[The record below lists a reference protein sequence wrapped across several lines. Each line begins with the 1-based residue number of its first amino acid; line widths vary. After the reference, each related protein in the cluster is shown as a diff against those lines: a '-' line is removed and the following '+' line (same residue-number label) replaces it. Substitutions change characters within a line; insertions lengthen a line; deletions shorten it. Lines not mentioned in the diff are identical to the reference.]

1 MQVSSSLHN
10 LTSRAVALL
19 LVAWTI
25 GHAQTSAGG
34 SIRGRVAD
42 PSGSVVSSATV
53 VATSPNVAGAFH
65 AVTDAEGAYRLLDLP
80 PANDYTVTAERPGF
94 SKFER
99 KGVTV
104 RAGLNI
110 ALDIDLIVGNVN
122 QTVEVASSD
131 TPLLE
136 TVSAEQ
142 AVDISGEL
150 VRSLP
155 LTGRREWSD
164 TLQLTPGILSASTD
178 AYGGQVYFVR
188 GSENENHATLLDGA
202 DIGSFQQN
210 WPSNF
215 ISISTESLGDVQ
227 VKTGASDASSPS
239 AMGMVINLAT
249 PTGGDKFHGVAS
261 LLYSPRAFNANN
273 TPGGQSAVSEA
284 LQPDFSL
291 SGPIKKHKAWF
302 FASGRYINRNDG
314 ISRTATQVAQLKGVY
329 PAFQA
334 FDNQARGFVYLAN
347 STVQL
352 TEKHKLFGLVQYDSR
367 TQGGNFQ
374 NYAGNYAPSQ
384 YGGGAYSLRL
394 SSFWSPKLTTRF
406 LVAYNNK
413 GSNDNIGAI
422 GGVGNLPE
430 VDVYTAVTKGS
441 GKLSGNGLIA
451 TLNNLSSRSISPAH
465 KATISGDSTYYVSNQ
480 AGPHELQ
487 AGFYLQPRASTKSTT
502 FYANGGYTSEDVV
515 LADPANPASAQIP
528 FHRHYVDASNG
539 LVTSYIGANDYAW
552 YVQDRW
558 RPLRRLT
565 ITAGLRADWVSS
577 QDWLFHVTTSHA
589 WNYAPRVGGAYMLTK
604 NQKNVVR
611 ASWGRVTDIPNA
623 SYFGS
628 AGSSVAGTRD
638 VYDLN
643 LDGTWGAT
651 FTTPANTAL
660 AANRTIDPKRHQGF
674 VEEWVAGYRTQLP
687 GAVTFD
693 ASYINRAYKDRPA
706 QIDIN
711 QVYNGNVW
719 AGLVDPTQ
727 NNIYLIT
734 NNKWNWF
741 VYRGIEFTATKQ
753 TSTVQFISTYTL
765 AYDHID
771 GTWQPND
778 PASFIQPG
786 AFADDSGIGSVRG
799 NNTNS
804 LGADTRNRMWQH
816 HQWRTGLTWSA
827 PWKLRVANTFTMQ
840 SGTPSGPITTNLA
853 APDPQF
859 GPPTLTIAGRT
870 VSNPLATTLRF
881 AYPTRGDGQLWTPWL
896 TTWNL
901 RVARSF
907 GLREFSSLEVALDTF
922 NLTNRGAAQQFVTG
936 GNQINSTNYGQMQN
950 VQTPRA
956 AQISARWRF

>member
-1 MQVSSSLHN
+1 MSHVINQQNRFLWAAT
-10 LTSRAVALL
+10 LTIVTAACS
-19 LVAWTI
+19 
-25 GHAQTSAGG
+25 AQTTAGG
-34 SIRGRVAD
+34 SVRGQVKD
-42 PSGSVVSSATV
+42 PSDAAIAGAVVTAR
-53 VATSPNVAGAFH
+53 SPNTAGA
-65 AVTDAEGAYRLLDLP
+65 VSTISDAEGNYHLAALP
-80 PANDYTVTAERPGF
+80 PDSEYSILVEKPGF
-94 SKFER
+94 TRFER
-99 KGVTV
+99 KPVVV

-110 ALDIDLIVGNVN
+110 TLDIQLQLGNLN
-122 QTVEVASSD
+122 QTVEVSSGD

-142 AVDISGEL
+142 AVDISGEM
-150 VRSLP
+150 VRNLP

-227 VKTGASDASSPS
+227 VKTGATDASSPS

-249 PTGGDKFHGVAS
+249 PTGGDSFHGVVS
-261 LLYSPRAFNANN
+261 LLYSPRALNSNN

-291 SGPIKKHKAWF
+291 SGPIKKGKAWF

-314 ISRTATQVAQLKGVY
+314 VSRTATQIAQLKGIY
-329 PAFQA
+329 PAFQP
-334 FDNQARGFVYLAN
+334 FDNQSRGFVYLAN

-352 TEKHKLFGLVQYDSR
+352 SEKHKLFGLVQYDSR

-374 NYAGNYAPSQ
+374 NYAGNFAPSQ
-384 YGGGAYSLRL
+384 YGGGGYSLKL
-394 SSFWSPKLTTRF
+394 SSTWTAKLTTRF
-406 LVAYNNK
+406 QASYNNK
-413 GSNDNIGAI
+413 GSNDTLSSI
-422 GGVGNLPE
+422 GGIGNRPE
-430 VDVYTAVTKGS
+430 VDVYTATTKGS
-441 GKLSGNGLIA
+441 GRLTGNGLIGV
-451 TLNNLSSRSISPAH
+451 LNNLSSRSVSPAH
-465 KATISGDSTYYVSNQ
+465 KGTISGDATYYVSDKL
-480 AGPHELQ
+480 GSHELQ
-487 AGFYLQPRASTKSTT
+487 SGFYLQPRAATKSTT
-502 FYANGGYTSEDVV
+502 YYANGGFVLEDAV
-515 LADPANPASAQIP
+515 LSDPNNPASPLIP
-528 FHRHYVDASNG
+528 FHRRYVDATAG
-539 LVTSYIGANDYAW
+539 LLTSYIGANDYAW

-558 RPLRRLT
+558 RPLKRLT
-565 ITAGLRADWVSS
+565 VTAGLRADWVSS

-604 NQKNVVR
+604 NQKHVVR

-628 AGSSVAGTRD
+628 AGSSVAASKD

-643 LDGTWGAT
+643 LDGSWSAA
-651 FTTPANTAL
+651 FRTPASTSISTNK
-660 AANRTIDPKRHQGF
+660 TIDPKRHQGY

-706 QIDIN
+706 QVDTN
-711 QVYNGNVW
+711 QIYNGKVW
-719 AGLVDPTQ
+719 AGLVDPSQ

-753 TSTVQFISTYTL
+753 TSQLQLITTYTL

-778 PASFIQPG
+778 PAAILQPD
-786 AFADDSGIGSVRG
+786 AFANNAGIGTVRG
-799 NNTNS
+799 NTTNS

-816 HQWRTGLTWSA
+816 HQWRTGVTWAA
-827 PWKLRVANTFTMQ
+827 PWKLRISNTFTMQ

-853 APDPQF
+853 APDPQY
-859 GPPTLTIAGRT
+859 GPTTLVIAGRT

-881 AYPTRGDGQLWTPWL
+881 AYPERGDGQLWTPWL
-896 TTWNL
+896 TTWNV
-901 RVARSF
+901 RVGRTFAI
-907 GLREFSSLEVALDTF
+907 REFSSLEVALDTF
-922 NLTNRGAAQQFVTG
+922 NLTNRGAAQQLVTG
-936 GNQINSTNYGQMQN
+936 GNQINSSNYDQMQN